1 MLFLKEYFSLFCCI
15 ALHCYLS
22 VNSTLSLNFLL
33 TFHSASL
40 SCLSTFL
47 FCLSINPVSLF
58 LWQTKGWLRDRSMTD
73 RQITELNHFH
83 TRILATV
90 RRVSSGF
97 VWSFLL
103 SHVAQRVSASDILP
117 LLEMLSGLVKGAS
130 RMHEAEHMT
139 PTNFSSNCSIRTF
152 CNLCTQKLKQNPF
165 YIWFFVRHLQV
176 YISVCW
182 VNKRSKLW
190 KWI

>member
-1 MLFLKEYFSLFCCI
+1 MLYSTSLLFVCEQHFIIKLFAYFPF
-15 ALHCYLS
+15 
-22 VNSTLSLNFLL
+22 
-33 TFHSASL
+33 
-40 SCLSTFL
+40 CLSTFL

-58 LWQTKGWLRDRSMTD
+58 LWQTKRWLRDRSMTD

-103 SHVAQRVSASDILP
+103 SRAAQRVSASDTLP

-139 PTNFSSNCSIRTF
+139 PTNFSSSCTIRTF

-182 VNKRSKLW
+182 VNKHCRLW

>member
-1 MLFLKEYFSLFCCI
+1 MLFLKNYFSPFCCI

-22 VNSTLSLNFLL
+22 VNSTLLLNFLL

-40 SCLSTFL
+40 SCLSTYDR
-47 FCLSINPVSLF
+47 
-58 LWQTKGWLRDRSMTD
+58 QTKGWLRDRSMTD

-103 SHVAQRVSASDILP
+103 SRVAQRVSASDILP

-139 PTNFSSNCSIRTF
+139 PTNFSSSCTIRTF
-152 CNLCTQKLKQNPF
+152 CLTFP
-165 YIWFFVRHLQV
+165 
-176 YISVCW
+176 
-182 VNKRSKLW
+182 
-190 KWI
+190 